1 MQPLTI
7 LYQDEHYVAIDKPSG
22 MLVHRT
28 RIAEEAEYAMQR
40 LRDQLGQHVF
50 VVHRL
55 DRPTSGVLLFALSSE
70 AAREMCAVFESRQ
83 VEKRYLAVVR
93 GWTDEAG
100 VIDYALREEKHKEA
114 QQALTRYRRLAT
126 VELDIPIGRYP
137 QARYSLVEALPET
150 GRMHQI
156 RKHFAHIFHPLLGD
170 TTYGEGRHNRLF
182 RDHYGCERLLL
193 MATLLRF
200 IHPYS
205 REPVTIHAAPPED
218 VRTLFA
224 QLGWTEALAVTL
236 RQDMHGGD
244 TVQASC
250 NLDPLP

>member
-1 MQPLTI
+1 MQPLTL
-7 LYQDEHYVAIDKPSG
+7 LYQDEHYVAIDKPAG

-70 AAREMCAVFESRQ
+70 AARAMCGVFESRQ

-93 GWTDEAG
+93 GWTEEAD
-100 VIDYALREEKHKEA
+100 VIDYPLREEKHKEA
-114 QQALTRYRRLAT
+114 QHAVTAYRRLAT
-126 VELDIPIGRYP
+126 VELDIAVGRYP
-137 QARYSLVEALPET
+137 QARYSLVEVTPET

-156 RKHFAHIFHPLLGD
+156 RKHFAHIFHPLVGD

-182 RDHYGCERLLL
+182 RDHFGCERLLL
-193 MATLLRF
+193 HATALHF
-200 IHPYS
+200 VHPLHHT
-205 REPVTIHAAPPED
+205 PVAIYAPPPPEMA
-218 VRTLFA
+218 TLFA
-224 QLGWTEALAVTL
+224 QLGWRDSAALGAIVGETAAAA
-236 RQDMHGGD
+236 
-244 TVQASC
+244 TVSC
-250 NLDPLP
+250 NEKQVS

>member
-1 MQPLTI
+1 MSPLTI
-7 LYQDEHYVAIDKPSG
+7 LYQDQHYVAIDKPAG

-70 AAREMCAVFESRQ
+70 AARAMCEVFESRQ

-93 GWTDEAG
+93 GWTEEAG

-114 QQALTRYRRLAT
+114 QHAVTAWRRLAT
-126 VELDIPIGRYP
+126 VELDIAVGRYP
-137 QARYSLVEALPET
+137 KARYSLIEALPET

-156 RKHFAHIFHPLLGD
+156 RKHFAHIFHPLIGD

-182 RDHYGCERLLL
+182 RDHFAIERLLL
-193 MATLLRF
+193 MATELSF
-200 IHPYS
+200 VHPYS
-205 REPVTIHAAPPED
+205 NEPVTLRAPLPTE
-218 VRTLFA
+218 VTALFA
-224 QLGWTEALAVTL
+224 RLGWEY
-236 RQDMHGGD
+236 
-244 TVQASC
+244 
-250 NLDPLP
+250 

>member
-1 MQPLTI
+1 MQALTI
-7 LYQDEHYVAIDKPSG
+7 LYQDEHYVAIDKPAG

-70 AAREMCAVFESRQ
+70 AARAMCEVFESRQ

-93 GWTDEAG
+93 GWAEEEG

-114 QQALTRYRRLAT
+114 QHAVTAYRRLAT

-137 QARYSLVEALPET
+137 KARYSLVEALPET

-182 RDHYGCERLLL
+182 RDHFACERLLL
-193 MATLLRF
+193 MATQLRF
-200 IHPYS
+200 IHPYNGQAVS
-205 REPVTIHAAPPED
+205 IQAAPPPE
-218 VRTLFA
+218 VRELFA
-224 QLGWTEALAVTL
+224 QLGWTEAVSDYAQQITP
-236 RQDMHGGD
+236 DGD
-244 TVQASC
+244 TVQAGC
-250 NLDPLP
+250 NLAPLP

>member
-1 MQPLTI
+1 MPPLTI
-7 LYQDEHYVAIDKPSG
+7 LYQDEHYVAIDKPAG

-40 LRDQLGQHVF
+40 LRDQLGRHVF

-70 AAREMCAVFESRQ
+70 AAREMCAVFESRR

-93 GWTDEAG
+93 GWTEEAG
-100 VIDYALREEKHKEA
+100 IIDYPLREEKHKEA
-114 QQALTRYRRLAT
+114 QPAVSAYRRLAT
-126 VELDIPIGRYP
+126 VELDIAVGRYP
-137 QARYSLVEALPET
+137 KARYSLVEVTPDT

-156 RKHFAHIFHPLLGD
+156 RKHFAHIFHPLIGD

-182 RDHYGCERLLL
+182 RDHFGCERLLL
-193 MATLLRF
+193 MATELSF

-205 REPVTIHAAPPED
+205 NDLVVIRA
-218 VRTLFA
+218 
-224 QLGWTEALAVTL
+224 
-236 RQDMHGGD
+236 
-244 TVQASC
+244 
-250 NLDPLP
+250 PLPADVPALFERFGWSLMWPGWQGRTAGA

>member
-1 MQPLTI
+1 MQALTI
-7 LYQDEHYVAIDKPSG
+7 LYHDEHYVAIDKPAG

-55 DRPTSGVLLFALSSE
+55 DRPTSGVLLFALSSD

-83 VEKRYLAVVR
+83 VKKRYLAVVR
-93 GWTDEAG
+93 GWTDAEG
-100 VIDYALREEKHKEA
+100 VIDYALREEKDKEA

-126 VELDIPIGRYP
+126 VELDIPVGRYP
-137 QARYSLVEALPET
+137 QARYSLVEVMPET

-156 RKHFAHIFHPLLGD
+156 RKHFAHIFHPLMGD

-182 RDHYGCERLLL
+182 RDHFGSERLLL
-193 MATLLRF
+193 MATELGF

-205 REPVTIHAAPPED
+205 KASVTIRSTPPTDVAA
-218 VRTLFA
+218 LFEKF
-224 QLGWTEALAVTL
+224 GWCYP
-236 RQDMHGGD
+236 
-244 TVQASC
+244 QAASYFTG
-250 NLDPLP
+250 

>member
-7 LYQDEHYVAIDKPSG
+7 LYQDEHYVAIDKPAG

-70 AAREMCAVFESRQ
+70 AARAMCAVFESRQ

-93 GWTDEAG
+93 GWTDENG
-100 VIDYALREEKHKEA
+100 TIDHALREEKHKEA
-114 QQALTRYRRLAT
+114 QQAVTHYRRLAT

-137 QARYSLVEALPET
+137 KARYSLVEARPET

-156 RKHFAHIFHPLLGD
+156 RKHFAHIFHPLVGD

-182 RDHYGCERLLL
+182 RDQFGIDRLLL
-193 MATLLRF
+193 MATELCF
-200 IHPYS
+200 VHPY
-205 REPVTIHAAPPED
+205 RNETVALRAPLPPE
-218 VRTLFA
+218 VATLFA
-224 QLGWTEALAVTL
+224 QMGWQVPDSHHAAPVAACCNVEAI
-236 RQDMHGGD
+236 H
-244 TVQASC
+244 
-250 NLDPLP
+250 